1 MGAVNTERLSVG
13 YGRKVIVENIDFDV
27 SQGEILTLIG
37 ANGSGKS
44 TILKSILSQLE
55 IISGSIYIDGKQIRE
70 MKRPEIAEKISA
82 VMTERI
88 EPELMTCGDIVE
100 SGRYPYT
107 GRLGIL
113 SAYDIEKVREAME
126 LVGVESLEYT
136 PFGQISDGQR
146 QRVML
151 ARAICQEPEILIL
164 DEPTSFLDIHHK
176 IELLNIL
183 QRLVREKNLA
193 VIMSLHELDLA
204 QKVSDRIMCISNNK
218 VGRIGTPEEIFS
230 GNYINFLYNMEN
242 QSFDCHYC
250 SSELERPS
258 GKPEVFVIG
267 GNVEVYRN
275 LQRKNNPFV
284 TGIIHEND
292 IVIPSAKALAV
303 EVITE
308 KAFEP
313 IGETAIKKAVEL
325 MKRCTAVINACKVWG
340 TMNNGNAFLL
350 ETAEK
355 LGIPVHNI

>member
-88 EPELMTCGDIVE
+88 EPELMTCGDVVE

-126 LVGVESLEYT
+126 LVGVENLEYT

-218 VGRIGTPEEIFS
+218 VGRIGTPKEIFS

-258 GKPEVFVIG
+258 GKSEVFVIG

-292 IVIPSAKALAV
+292 IVIPSARALAV

>member
-70 MKRPEIAEKISA
+70 MKRAEIAEKISA

-88 EPELMTCGDIVE
+88 EPELMTCGDVVE

-126 LVGVESLEYT
+126 LVGVENLEYT

-151 ARAICQEPEILIL
+151 ARAIRQEPEILIL

-230 GNYINFLYNMEN
+230 GNYINFDFPYCKESLC
-242 QSFDCHYC
+242 SF
-250 SSELERPS
+250 L
-258 GKPEVFVIG
+258 
-267 GNVEVYRN
+267 
-275 LQRKNNPFV
+275 RKSFQ
-284 TGIIHEND
+284 
-292 IVIPSAKALAV
+292 
-303 EVITE
+303 
-308 KAFEP
+308 
-313 IGETAIKKAVEL
+313 ET
-325 MKRCTAVINACKVWG
+325 T
-340 TMNNGNAFLL
+340 
-350 ETAEK
+350 
-355 LGIPVHNI
+355 